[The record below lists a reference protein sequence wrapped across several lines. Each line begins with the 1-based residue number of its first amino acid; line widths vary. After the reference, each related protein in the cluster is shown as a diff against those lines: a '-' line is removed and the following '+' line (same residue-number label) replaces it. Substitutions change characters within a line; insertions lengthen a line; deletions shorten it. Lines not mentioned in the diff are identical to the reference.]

1 MVYYKL
7 LTSGKLNEY
16 LADINEQAEDM
27 FFRVVKEL
35 AGNESIM
42 DALKAENQI
51 LWIQRMNA
59 VQATATEIVNN
70 DLIYA

>member
-1 MVYYKL
+1 MRFYYQ
-7 LTSGKLNEY
+7 LNNLCASVY

-35 AGNESIM
+35 AENESIT

-51 LWIQRMNA
+51 LWVRRMNA